1 MSNRWK
7 VGERIQNRYEIH
19 SIHEGGFGTVYLC
32 YDHEFKEPVALKT
45 PKEEHLGDKRFKDMF
60 RSEAEAWVRL
70 ERHKNIVRAYYF
82 IELEN
87 RPFIVMEYIIG
98 DDMYGIDLRG
108 WIAKGG
114 LSLKTTL
121 DFAVQFCLGMEHA
134 QKKFK
139 EFGRPFVHRDVKPG
153 NILITRDRV
162 LKVTDFGLVK
172 ALGET
177 ERGMGTLPY
186 MSPEQFIKGA
196 EVDIRSD
203 IYAFGCVLFEMLS
216 GRQPYEID
224 RKKYP
229 DPHPDFVP
237 VLYKEMHTN
246 DPIPHIRDYVS
257 SIPEGLDGLVFRCM
271 AKKREGRFDDFGSI
285 RQVLIEIYR
294 EHTGDGYE
302 IEKIDDIK
310 LEAWELVNK
319 GISLGNLGY
328 TDEELECYNRAI
340 DLNPELAMSYNNRG
354 NAYAKKGEY
363 DMAIRDYN
371 KAIDLNPELAKAYA
385 NCGLA
390 YANKGEYDM
399 AIRDYD
405 RAIKLNT
412 EFAGAYNNRGEVY
425 RNKGDYDN
433 AIRDYDRAIKL
444 NTEFAGAYNNR
455 GIIYYGKGEYDR
467 AIMEFERAIEL
478 NPEYAEAYYNRGNAY
493 DGKGE
498 YGLAIMDYDRAIE
511 LNPEIAGAYNNR
523 GLVYTKKGE
532 YDLAIRDYDRAI
544 ELNPEFALAYYN
556 RGNAYIYKNKYKEA
570 IMDFEMFIRL
580 APPQYAGDV
589 MKLRAMIK
597 DLAIRNAEAYNS
609 HGLAYANKGEYD
621 TAIREYEMAIEL
633 NPEYAQA
640 YFNCGLSYKNKNNY
654 KEAIRDFKKFIE
666 LALPQYSEF
675 VMKAKAMIK
684 ELESML

>member
-1 MSNRWK
+1 MSNRWQ
-7 VGERIQNRYEIH
+7 VGDRIQDRYEIH
-19 SIHEGGFGTVYLC
+19 FIHEGGFGTVYLC

-45 PKEEHLGDKRFKDMF
+45 PKEEYLGDKRFKDMF

-70 ERHKNIVRAYYF
+70 ERHKNIVRAYF
-82 IELEN
+82 FTELEY
-87 RPFIVMEYIIG
+87 RPFIVMEYIVG
-98 DDMYGIDLRG
+98 DDIYGVDLRG

-271 AKKREGRFDDFGSI
+271 AKERDDRFDDFGSI
-285 RQVLIEIYR
+285 RQVLMVIYR
-294 EHTGDGYE
+294 EHTGEEYE
-302 IEKIDDIK
+302 IKELGDVE

-319 GISLGNLGY
+319 GLSLGNLGY
-328 TDEELECYNRAI
+328 AGEALECYNRAI
-340 DLNPELAMSYNNRG
+340 ELNPEDAVAYNNRG
-354 NAYAKKGEY
+354 NAYDDKGNY
-363 DMAIRDYN
+363 KMAIRDYER
-371 KAIDLNPELAKAYA
+371 AMELNPELAW
-385 NCGLA
+385 
-390 YANKGEYDM
+390 
-399 AIRDYD
+399 
-405 RAIKLNT
+405 
-412 EFAGAYNNRGEVY
+412 
-425 RNKGDYDN
+425 
-433 AIRDYDRAIKL
+433 
-444 NTEFAGAYNNR
+444 
-455 GIIYYGKGEYDR
+455 
-467 AIMEFERAIEL
+467 
-478 NPEYAEAYYNRGNAY
+478 
-493 DGKGE
+493 
-498 YGLAIMDYDRAIE
+498 
-511 LNPEIAGAYNNR
+511 AYNNR
-523 GLVYTKKGE
+523 GLVYAKKGE

-544 ELNPEFALAYYN
+544 ELNPELAVAYNNRGIVYYSKGDYNLAIRDYDRAIDLNPEYAEAYYN
-556 RGNAYIYKNKYKEA
+556 CGIVYYSKGDYNLAIREYDRAINLNPEEAKAYNNRGVAYAKKGEYDLA
-570 IMDFEMFIRL
+570 IRDFEKFIGL
-580 APPQYAGDV
+580 APPQYAWVV
-589 MKLRAMIK
+589 MKVKVMIK
-597 DLAIRNAEAYNS
+597 VFRVVC
-609 HGLAYANKGEYD
+609 
-621 TAIREYEMAIEL
+621 R
-633 NPEYAQA
+633 
-640 YFNCGLSYKNKNNY
+640 
-654 KEAIRDFKKFIE
+654 
-666 LALPQYSEF
+666 
-675 VMKAKAMIK
+675 VMRK
-684 ELESML
+684 